1 MYYNTNIRY
10 MKVRKI
16 TWVEPLP
23 SGVTLVEGM
32 TFGMSS
38 TGGAFET
45 TAAPAPLFARLSLLI
60 GTCLSLLKL
69 KMSVEGH
76 WIRLLSL
83 PVVGQALAARSL
95 RGTWVCPMNLTISEE
110 GCYLLMPWITPRHA
124 VQQQLLEGPRLF
136 HLPRTPTQTCRTSS
150 QASSSSVVQF
160 ALSSFLLASCFSGA
174 FWNGSNYVFML

>member
-1 MYYNTNIRY
+1 
-10 MKVRKI
+10 
-16 TWVEPLP
+16 
-23 SGVTLVEGM
+23 
-32 TFGMSS
+32 MSS

-83 PVVGQALAARSL
+83 PVVGQALAAHSL

-150 QASSSSVVQF
+150 QASSSSSVVQF
-160 ALSSFLLASCFSGA
+160 ALSSFLLAFCFSGA
-174 FWNGSNYVFML
+174 F